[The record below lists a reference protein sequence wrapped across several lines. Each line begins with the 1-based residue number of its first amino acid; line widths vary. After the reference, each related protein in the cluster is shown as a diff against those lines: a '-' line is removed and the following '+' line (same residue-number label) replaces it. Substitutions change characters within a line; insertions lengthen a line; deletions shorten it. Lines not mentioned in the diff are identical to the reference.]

1 MKFYSLKL
9 LILLLVNFFVFA
21 VSFVLMQ
28 ILSSLDHS
36 LALIINSL
44 VSGIIFWGYTFTTT
58 RKLKNKENLS
68 NLIFT
73 LKETSVYFILMVIIT
88 IISMFLLNEVMA
100 NIFLFFLPN
109 TFFFYL
115 IDNSI
120 LGGLLHIV
128 WYAVI
133 VFIARLN
140 VVQKPK

>member
-1 MKFYSLKL
+1 MKFYSLKFF
-9 LILLLVNFFVFA
+9 ILLLVNFFVFA

-28 ILSSLDHS
+28 ILSSMEQS

-73 LKETSVYFILMVIIT
+73 LKETSVYFILMVIIA
-88 IISMFLLNEVMA
+88 IISIFLLNEVMA